1 MAHACACSFAFA
13 KNLFQFSSKDY
24 SMRIPSHATGLHT
37 AMASSLALACALLSQ
52 PSAAQ
57 MVLPPDAAAAAN
69 PVAKVPAVSYRSV
82 FKETSLGVEKD
93 REDWRKAN
101 DSVGQ
106 FTRGHLDILKWE
118 EQESAKAMKAD
129 MEKPTLPKPAAA
141 IPPKTDAAKPVAAP
155 AHKH

>member
-1 MAHACACSFAFA
+1 
-13 KNLFQFSSKDY
+13 
-24 SMRIPSHATGLHT
+24 MRISPHLRGPHATMT
-37 AMASSLALACALLSQ
+37 SSLALACALWWQ

-57 MVLPPDAAAAAN
+57 MAMLPEAASAAYPA
-69 PVAKVPAVSYRSV
+69 AKVPAVSYRSV

-118 EQESAKAMKAD
+118 EQESAKAMGKSA
-129 MEKPTLPKPAAA
+129 MEKPTAPQPSGAIAPIQDAIKP
-141 IPPKTDAAKPVAAP
+141 IAAP